1 MSWKARLRSLF
12 GKTKAH
18 SGYWALVE
26 PYWNVVSI
34 YDGPEVFLEGVVAM
48 PTASKHLFATHWL
61 QSEVHNGGF
70 SQFFS
75 NSTGVLAPEAV
86 TGFRAIGMPKAAA
99 LVEEAMAWLG
109 PIYPRD
115 RDDRNDA
122 LDAFEEAHGLD
133 HGPECDV
140 CSADSRFWDLM
151 AMEAGGF
158 DVAADLFAQQ
168 HRPAR

>member
-1 MSWKARLRSLF
+1 MSWKTWLASLRR
-12 GKTKAH
+12 KQPPR
-18 SGYWALVE
+18 YWALVD
-26 PYWNVVSI
+26 PYWDAVSI
-34 YDGPEVFLEGVVAM
+34 YDGPEVFLAGFSAV
-48 PTASKHLFATHWL
+48 PTPSKHLLATHWL

-86 TGFRAIGMPKAAA
+86 AGFRAIGMPRSAD

-109 PIYPRD
+109 PSYPRD
-115 RDDRNDA
+115 RDERNDA
-122 LDAFEEAHGLD
+122 LDAFEEAHGVD

-151 AMEAGGF
+151 ANEAGGF
-158 DVAADLFAQQ
+158 DAAADFFAQQ
-168 HRPAR
+168 HSRPTQ